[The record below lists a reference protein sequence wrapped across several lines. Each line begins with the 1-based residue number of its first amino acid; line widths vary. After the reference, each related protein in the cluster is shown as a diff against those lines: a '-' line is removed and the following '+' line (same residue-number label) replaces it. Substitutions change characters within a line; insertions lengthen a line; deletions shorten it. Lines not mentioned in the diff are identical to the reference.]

1 MNVLDYDFYLY
12 IERMKKDL
20 VKKNDAFYFGLP
32 SDKFENIDYSK
43 INNKKKEKNNKNN
56 EYKKKQSSEKKF
68 FEKIKS
74 EFGEVINPKG
84 KKKFMKMFTIFN
96 RPNLESLNGNET
108 KNKDKSNKKII
119 ALKIDKDEDKQQ
131 MKKVIDNLENFNI
144 LKNKKMFDFNKNKN
158 FIRRGT
164 FSGVFNSRK
173 SAFDS
178 ELNLP
183 KVSMKMNIPG
193 MNNMHIENLL
203 IKEKEKEKES
213 PEVKLFDEIVSIFK
227 SRKALTFNQLFEE
240 EEEDILKIINY
251 QEFSTG
257 NTMLIYAILNNLKS
271 IVELL
276 LLKGANPNL
285 QNKFGN
291 SALHIAYKMGN
302 PYIVNLLLEYG
313 ADQKIKNKRG
323 IFPWQFKN

>member
-1 MNVLDYDFYLY
+1 
-12 IERMKKDL
+12 
-20 VKKNDAFYFGLP
+20 
-32 SDKFENIDYSK
+32 
-43 INNKKKEKNNKNN
+43 
-56 EYKKKQSSEKKF
+56 
-68 FEKIKS
+68 
-74 EFGEVINPKG
+74 
-84 KKKFMKMFTIFN
+84 
-96 RPNLESLNGNET
+96 
-108 KNKDKSNKKII
+108 
-119 ALKIDKDEDKQQ
+119 
-131 MKKVIDNLENFNI
+131 
-144 LKNKKMFDFNKNKN
+144 MFDFNKNKN